1 MAESHP
7 FVFGLEQMKKNAK
20 AVTLVE
26 LLIVV
31 FIISIFTF
39 IAVPRMGMATVFKG
53 KAQTSANQIASAIR
67 LCRSLAISNAADN
80 QQGYCLNITAHK
92 FEIVNLKTSQVVKTD
107 KIQSEITCTGD
118 TSFQFNTIGS
128 RFGGTGNLT
137 VSGGGKTYTI
147 SVVSA
152 TGMVKCAQQ

>member
-7 FVFGLEQMKKNAK
+7 FVFVVKKMKKNAK

-80 QQGYCLNITAHK
+80 QQGYRLNISAQN
-92 FEIVNLKTSQVVKTD
+92 FEIINLKTNQVIKTE
-107 KIQSEITCTGD
+107 KIQSDITCTGD
-118 TSFQFNTIGS
+118 SSFQFGPIGS
-128 RFGGTGNLT
+128 RIGGTG
-137 VSGGGKTYTI
+137 SGGGKNYII

-152 TGMVKCAQQ
+152 TGMVKCVRQ